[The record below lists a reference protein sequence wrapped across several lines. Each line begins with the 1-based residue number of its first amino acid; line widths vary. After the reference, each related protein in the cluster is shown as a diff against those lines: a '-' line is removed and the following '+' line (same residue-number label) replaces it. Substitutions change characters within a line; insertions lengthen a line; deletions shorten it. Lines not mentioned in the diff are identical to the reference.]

1 MEGPV
6 NVYAIYYGDWSNES
20 AGKAILANLFTNI
33 GNTSYYK
40 IQQTYTNAAGT
51 PLSVTIS
58 FKGGVTSG
66 IDAMASLII
75 NELEEAHSDPF
86 GTAWFDSSGYE
97 NADKCVWTYGT
108 LYTAS
113 NGAKYNVVVGS
124 KQYLLQQNWLNVGR
138 GSCAMASNKK

>member
-1 MEGPV
+1 MMEGPV

-58 FKGGVTSG
+58 FKGVSPQVSTQW
-66 IDAMASLII
+66 
-75 NELEEAHSDPF
+75 P
-86 GTAWFDSSGYE
+86 
-97 NADKCVWTYGT
+97 V
-108 LYTAS
+108 
-113 NGAKYNVVVGS
+113 
-124 KQYLLQQNWLNVGR
+124 LLFMN
-138 GSCAMASNKK
+138 